1 MTKDER
7 NSKIISMAI
16 AGNTNEI
23 IANECDCSVRTVR
36 RVLSE
41 NEITREIS
49 LNVQGE
55 DKMSRDDKNDEFHIT
70 KDMWDSV
77 LEQLDKALDTIDA
90 LTIKCDELSAKSAS
104 IDNINYNCKFKLHIN
119 SDNRDIYFNSLTEIS
134 DILKSYGYEYL
145 IAKDNSIDRLTK
157 DKPFSLNNLGYIER
171 NSTYKLIDDNII
183 SNYDIADIK
192 VSLGNVIEEL
202 GLR

>member
-23 IANECDCSVRTVR
+23 IANECDCSIRTVR

-55 DKMSRDDKNDEFHIT
+55 DKNDEFHIT

-104 IDNINYNCKFKLHIN
+104 IDNLNYNCKFKLHID

-134 DILKSYGYEYL
+134 DILTSYGYEYL
-145 IAKDNSIDRLTK
+145 ISKDNSIDRLTK
-157 DKPFSLNNLGYIER
+157 DKPFSLNKLGYIER
-171 NSTYKLIDDNII
+171 NSTYKLIDDNRV
-183 SNYDIADIK
+183 SNDDITDIK